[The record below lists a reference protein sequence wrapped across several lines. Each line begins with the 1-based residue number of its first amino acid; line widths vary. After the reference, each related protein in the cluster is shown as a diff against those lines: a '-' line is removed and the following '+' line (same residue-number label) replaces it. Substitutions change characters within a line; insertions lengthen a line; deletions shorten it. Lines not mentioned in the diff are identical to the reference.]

1 MFTTTTS
8 PMVTSTTF
16 DSASRLQNAIPSP
29 LSWSFRATSNPNFS
43 VITPRNISLWILQQ
57 HHFCTRRS
65 SIKFCLYCFHSSN
78 VLSSKYVSF
87 LHFMYFFTVSL
98 CPKNDS
104 LGSTILFYFVLLIVG
119 RKQGFCLPTDPSR
132 ESEARRKK
140 TVKGKIALSNYG
152 KNLSS
157 KFLYH
162 LFCGKRSEREEIDK
176 EQDRSLQLWSE
187 KGKGISQVVQLLLKR
202 TKRGEEKEE
211 EEDEK
216 MILRSRTT
224 IVS

>member
-78 VLSSKYVSF
+78 VLSSKY
-87 LHFMYFFTVSL
+87 
-98 CPKNDS
+98 
-104 LGSTILFYFVLLIVG
+104 
-119 RKQGFCLPTDPSR
+119 GFCLPTDPSR

>member
-1 MFTTTTS
+1 MCGKG
-8 PMVTSTTF
+8 
-16 DSASRLQNAIPSP
+16 N
-29 LSWSFRATSNPNFS
+29 
-43 VITPRNISLWILQQ
+43 RNISLWILQQ

-78 VLSSKYVSF
+78 VLSSKY
-87 LHFMYFFTVSL
+87 
-98 CPKNDS
+98 
-104 LGSTILFYFVLLIVG
+104 
-119 RKQGFCLPTDPSR
+119 GFCLPTDPSR

>member
-1 MFTTTTS
+1 MKPFEQ
-8 PMVTSTTF
+8 PFHILGCFFVTFVTF
-16 DSASRLQNAIPSP
+16 DCGYKNQQESLHFSP
-29 LSWSFRATSNPNFS
+29 INLLSFESFHFLSNSFYLAHLNIHNLYS
-43 VITPRNISLWILQQ
+43 YARNISLWILQQ

-152 KNLSS
+152 V
-157 KFLYH
+157 
-162 LFCGKRSEREEIDK
+162 R
-176 EQDRSLQLWSE
+176 
-187 KGKGISQVVQLLLKR
+187 KGKV
-202 TKRGEEKEE
+202 
-211 EEDEK
+211 
-216 MILRSRTT
+216 
-224 IVS
+224 